1 MEDTMGRTATQFG
14 PAELEPGLEQGQDTG
29 LEPGRDASGKAA
41 ESTGEEGIATAEFA
55 IVTLAAVG
63 FAGLL
68 VTILSSGDVRE
79 LLMGLVRQ
87 ALSY

>member
-1 MEDTMGRTATQFG
+1 MEHVQTHPVVSDRGTGSQ
-14 PAELEPGLEQGQDTG
+14 PGADGANAVAAAGGAPGGEQGSHNPED
-29 LEPGRDASGKAA
+29 
-41 ESTGEEGIATAEFA
+41 GIATAEFA

-68 VTILSSGDVRE
+68 VTILGSGDVRE

>member
-1 MEDTMGRTATQFG
+1 MEHAEDSSDRSAAPG
-14 PAELEPGLEQGQDTG
+14 PGGAED
-29 LEPGRDASGKAA
+29 
-41 ESTGEEGIATAEFA
+41 GIATAEFA

-68 VTILSSGDVRE
+68 VTILTSGDVRE
-79 LLMGLVRQ
+79 LLLGLVRQ

>member
-1 MEDTMGRTATQFG
+1 MQHEDR
-14 PAELEPGLEQGQDTG
+14 EEIRGQRSEGSQED
-29 LEPGRDASGKAA
+29 
-41 ESTGEEGIATAEFA
+41 GIATAEFA

>member
-1 MEDTMGRTATQFG
+1 MEEMNGTDAGGTTADSG
-14 PAELEPGLEQGQDTG
+14 IAETGVRAGLRAQ
-29 LEPGRDASGKAA
+29 S
-41 ESTGEEGIATAEFA
+41 GIATAEFA

-68 VTILSSGDVRE
+68 VGILSSGTVRA

-87 ALSY
+87 ALNY